1 MYVPVSIR
9 QADVGETYMS
19 CKRINIGQITGSGKE
34 RSTQSMSELLEKIL
48 EKKNMNEAYKK
59 VCANKGAGGVDG
71 MELEELDGFI
81 RKNWNSIREQIRGRS
96 YKPQPVRR
104 VEIPKPNGSKRKL
117 GIPTVMDRVIQQGIA
132 QIISPMC
139 EPLFSDHSYGFRP
152 NRSCEMA
159 IKDMLMFL
167 NEGYEWI
174 VDIDLEKFFDN
185 VPQDKLM
192 SLVHNIIN
200 DGDTESL
207 IRKYLKAG
215 VMVQGR
221 YEKTEQG
228 TPQGGNL
235 TPLLSNI
242 MLNEL
247 DKEMERRGL
256 GFVRYADDCVI
267 AVRSEA
273 SAKRV
278 MYSITDWIERK
289 LGLKV
294 NADKT
299 HITRPMNLKYLGFGF
314 WKDSKTKEWKCR
326 PHKDSVQKFK
336 RTLKKLTERRK
347 SMAFAERVKQL
358 NRVIRG
364 WINYFAIGRMKTAMT
379 DIDAHLRTRLRV
391 IIWKQWKVPKKRQWG
406 LQKLGIGKDLA
417 RQTSYM
423 GDHYQWIVT
432 KTCVVRAISKEK
444 LKQAGLVSCYDYYME
459 RHALKLC

>member
-1 MYVPVSIR
+1 
-9 QADVGETYMS
+9 MS

-174 VDIDLEKFFDN
+174 VDIDLEKFFDS

-235 TPLLSNI
+235 SPLLSNI

-247 DKEMERRGL
+247 DKELERRGL

>member
-1 MYVPVSIR
+1 MISRRIR
-9 QADVGETYMS
+9 
-19 CKRINIGQITGSGKE
+19 E
-34 RSTQSMSELLEKIL
+34 RSYI
-48 EKKNMNEAYKK
+48 
-59 VCANKGAGGVDG
+59 
-71 MELEELDGFI
+71 
-81 RKNWNSIREQIRGRS
+81 
-96 YKPQPVRR
+96 PQPVRR
-104 VEIPKPNGSKRKL
+104 VEIPKPNGNKRKL
-117 GIPTVMDRVIQQGIA
+117 GIPTVMDRVIQQGIE
-132 QIISPMC
+132 QIISPMY
-139 EPLFSDHSYGFRP
+139 EPLFSEHSYGFRP

-159 IKDMLMFL
+159 IREMLMFL

-185 VPQDKLM
+185 VPQDKRM
-192 SLVHNIIN
+192 SLVHNIIG
-200 DGDTESL
+200 DGDTEAL
-207 IRKYLKAG
+207 IRKYLKVG
-215 VMVQGR
+215 VMIQGR

-235 TPLLSNI
+235 SPLLSNI

-247 DKEMERRGL
+247 DKELEKRGL
-256 GFVRYADDCVI
+256 HFVRYADDCVI

-294 NADKT
+294 NAEKT
-299 HITRPMNLKYLGFGF
+299 GITRPQNHKYLGFGF
-314 WKDSKTKEWKCR
+314 WKEAKSREWKSK
-326 PHKDSVQKFK
+326 PHKDSVEKLK
-336 RTLKKLTERRK
+336 RALKKLTNRSQ
-347 SMAFAERVKQL
+347 SMAFAVRVQRF
-358 NRVIRG
+358 NGIIRG
-364 WINYFAIGRMKTAMT
+364 WINYFALGSMKWAMT

-391 IIWKQWKVPKKRQWG
+391 IIWKQWKVPSKRQWG

-432 KTCVVRAISKEK
+432 KTCVVRAITKEK

>member
-1 MYVPVSIR
+1 
-9 QADVGETYMS
+9 
-19 CKRINIGQITGSGKE
+19 
-34 RSTQSMSELLEKIL
+34 MSELLEKIL
-48 EKKNMNEAYKK
+48 GKKNMNEAYKK
-59 VCANKGAGGVDG
+59 VCANKGASGVDG
-71 MELEELDGFI
+71 MELEELDGYI
-81 RKNWNSIREQIRGRS
+81 RENWDSISEQIRKRS
-96 YKPQPVRR
+96 YSPQPVRR

-132 QIISPMC
+132 QVISPMC
-139 EPLFSDHSYGFRP
+139 EPLFSEHSYGFRP
-152 NRSCEMA
+152 NRSGEMA
-159 IKDMLMFL
+159 IREMLIFL

-192 SLVHNIIN
+192 SLVHNIIK
-200 DGDTESL
+200 DGETESL

-215 VMVQGR
+215 VMIQGR
-221 YEKTEQG
+221 YENTDKG

-235 TPLLSNI
+235 SPLLSLV

-247 DKEMERRGL
+247 DKELEKRGL
-256 GFVRYADDCVI
+256 HFVRYADDCII

-294 NADKT
+294 NAEKT
-299 HITRPMNLKYLGFGF
+299 HVTRPQKLKYLGFGF
-314 WKDSKTKEWKCR
+314 WKDSKSNEWKCR
-326 PHKDSVQKFK
+326 PHQDSVQKFK
-336 RTLKKLTERRK
+336 RTLKNLTNRSQ
-347 SMAFAERVKQL
+347 SMAFAIRVQKL
-358 NRVIRG
+358 NWVIRG
-364 WINYFAIGRMKTAMT
+364 WINYFALGSMKTAMNG
-379 DIDAHLRTRLRV
+379 IDAHLRTRLRV

-406 LQKLGIGKDLA
+406 LQKLGIDKDLA
-417 RQTSYM
+417 RLTSYC
-423 GDHYQWIVT
+423 GDRYQWVVT

-459 RHALKLC
+459 CHALKLC

>member
-1 MYVPVSIR
+1 MNR
-9 QADVGETYMS
+9 KRANVGATT
-19 CKRINIGQITGSGKE
+19 RSGKE

-48 EKKNMNEAYKK
+48 SSDNMNEAYKRVK
-59 VCANKGAGGVDG
+59 SNKGAGGVDG
-71 MELEELDGFI
+71 MELEGLPEYI
-81 RKNWNSIREQIRGRS
+81 RENWNGIKEQIRERK

-104 VEIPKPNGSKRKL
+104 VEIPKPDGSRRKL

-132 QIISPMC
+132 QVLIPMC
-139 EPLFSDHSYGFRP
+139 EPLFSANSYGFRP
-152 NRSCEMA
+152 NRSCGMA
-159 IKDMLMFL
+159 IRELLKFL

-174 VDIDLEKFFDN
+174 VDIDLEKFFDT

-221 YEKTEQG
+221 YERTDKG

-235 TPLLSNI
+235 SPLLSNI

-247 DKEMERRGL
+247 DKELEKRGL
-256 GFVRYADDCVI
+256 RFVRYADDCVI
-267 AVRSEA
+267 AARSEA

-278 MYSITDWIERK
+278 MCSVTDWIERK

-294 NADKT
+294 NTAKT
-299 HITRPMNLKYLGFGF
+299 RLTRPMKLKYLGFGF
-314 WKDSKTKEWKCR
+314 YKDAKAKEWKCR
-326 PHKDSVQKFK
+326 PHADSVKKFK
-336 RTLKKLTERRK
+336 RALKSLTIRK
-347 SMAFAERVKQL
+347 YSINFSERVKRL
-358 NRVIRG
+358 NWVIRG
-364 WINYFAIGRMKTAMT
+364 WINYFALASMKTAMS

-391 IIWKQWKVPKKRQWG
+391 IIWKQWKVPSKRQWG
-406 LQKLGIGKDLA
+406 LQRLGIHKDLA
-417 RQTSYM
+417 RLTSYTRNR
-423 GDHYQWIVT
+423 YQWVAT
-432 KTCVVRAISKEK
+432 KTCVVRAITKEK
-444 LKQAGLVSCYDYYME
+444 LSKRGLVSCLDYYNE